1 MLQILDEG
9 RVTDSNGR
17 TVDFK
22 NTIIIMT
29 SNLGSEHILD
39 GNTSKVMD
47 EVKKYF
53 RPEFINRV
61 DEIIVFNPLTKD
73 AIYQILEKLIQE
85 TEDRLKEDQIHII
98 LTNQA
103 KDYLVENG
111 YDITYGARPL
121 KRLLSRTVE
130 TLLAKVL
137 INNEVSFG
145 SHLIVDYQNNQF
157 HITVEPKKE

>member
-1 MLQILDEG
+1 
-9 RVTDSNGR
+9 
-17 TVDFK
+17 
-22 NTIIIMT
+22 MT

-73 AIYQILEKLIQE
+73 AIRKILDKLIGE
-85 TEDRLKEDQIHII
+85 MEDRLKEDNIHIE
-98 LTNQA
+98 LTDSA
-103 KDYLVENG
+103 KNYLVDNG
-111 YDITYGARPL
+111 YDVTYGARPL

-130 TLLAKVL
+130 TNLAKVL
-137 INNEVSFG
+137 INNEVKFG
-145 SHLIVDYQNNQF
+145 MTLVIDYKNDDFDITIKDNN
-157 HITVEPKKE
+157 K